1 MQNIDTKDWRLLYIL
16 AAIAAFASIALI
28 PIQMIIFIL
37 WPLPTEVLAWFER
50 FDQNWLIGLLSLDL
64 LLIVQNAMIMV
75 LYLAFIVILWPVN
88 RAIILLGSAFAFIG
102 LSLYYSSNVSF
113 EMLNLSQQYFA
124 TTDFAVQNQLLG
136 AGRMALAVFVGTSF
150 DVYYVFSAFALLL
163 FSYAMLNGQHF
174 SKLAAYFG
182 LVAGGLMLVPATA
195 GILGLTMS
203 ILSLIPWI
211 VFCFLVG
218 RQLIDMSHK

>member
-1 MQNIDTKDWRLLYIL
+1 
-16 AAIAAFASIALI
+16 
-28 PIQMIIFIL
+28 
-37 WPLPTEVLAWFER
+37 
-50 FDQNWLIGLLSLDL
+50 
-64 LLIVQNAMIMV
+64 
-75 LYLAFIVILWPVN
+75 
-88 RAIILLGSAFAFIG
+88 
-102 LSLYYSSNVSF
+102 
-113 EMLNLSQQYFA
+113 
-124 TTDFAVQNQLLG
+124 
-136 AGRMALAVFVGTSF
+136 MALAVFVGTSF